1 MQSLKCFLLVPK
13 ALTAPIFLV
22 VPSFGLNFLSFVYR
36 PSILSEAIDIVA
48 YAMLTGHPGYHVIVE
63 CGTQISRS
71 KTSSGNLDKIYWNEK
86 LVFELPE
93 SELEALSHLKL
104 RIVKE
109 EHFSDGEFVGETIIF
124 LKGIIVEGNYRGL
137 TEIHPAPFNVVL
149 EDDTY
154 KGQMTVGLKFIPNIA
169 VHMER
174 KQCVPK
180 GNDLGESICT
190 VITSIWK
197 LKWWRLFSSYRNRY
211 LINKHKEN

>member
-1 MQSLKCFLLVPK
+1 MHQIKDNSLASLDEMKGAILEVLLVSAK
-13 ALTAPIFLV
+13 GIDRTH
-22 VPSFGLNFLSFVYR
+22 
-36 PSILSEAIDIVA
+36 IL
-48 YAMLTGHPGYHVIVE
+48 GHPGYHVIVE

-71 KTSSGNLDKIYWNEK
+71 KTSSGSHEKIYWNEK

-124 LKGIIVEGNYRGL
+124 LKGIIVEGNYSGL

-154 KGQMTVGLKFIPNIA
+154 KGQMNVGLKWIPNSV
-169 VHMER
+169 VHTEG

-180 GNDLGESICT
+180 GSVLGESICT